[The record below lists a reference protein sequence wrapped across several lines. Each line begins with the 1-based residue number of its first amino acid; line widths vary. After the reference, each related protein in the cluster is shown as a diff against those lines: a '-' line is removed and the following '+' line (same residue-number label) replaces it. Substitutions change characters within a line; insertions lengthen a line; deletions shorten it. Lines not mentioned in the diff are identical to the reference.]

1 MINST
6 KAMKFIQ
13 KGRYMFEQETRTE
26 KVEKITKVNQSDQA
40 RHINYFS
47 RCPLGIRLEIFE
59 QHRDFFP
66 RLREKY
72 KLEACFSD
80 ISYCALILAI
90 AYMRAKEK
98 SLVTKNFK
106 DFSLDEIRDLSS
118 FVVNKFVENT
128 TKRSEKR
135 EKLIGY
141 WSLVRNLKIEHGL
154 SFMKISQYLLK
165 KRKFKVS
172 VASIHKLWHELEVQE
187 KNSQENTK

>member
-1 MINST
+1 VIGD
-6 KAMKFIQ
+6 K
-13 KGRYMFEQETRTE
+13 ETLITRM
-26 KVEKITKVNQSDQA
+26 TKVNQNDQT

-47 RCPLGIRLEIFE
+47 RCPLGIRLGIFE
-59 QHRDFFP
+59 EHRDIFH
-66 RLREKY
+66 RLREPY
-72 KLEACFSD
+72 KDEASFGD

-90 AYMRAKEK
+90 ALTRAKEK

-106 DFSLDEIRDLSS
+106 EFSLNEIRDVSG
-118 FVVNKFVENT
+118 FHVNKFVEKT

-165 KRKFKVS
+165 KRKFKIS
-172 VASIHKLWHELEVQE
+172 ASYIYKCWHELEVKEINPQE
-187 KNSQENTK
+187 DTK

>member
-1 MINST
+1 MSNCIFRRDFMGQES
-6 KAMKFIQ
+6 Q
-13 KGRYMFEQETRTE
+13 KVVI
-26 KVEKITKVNQSDQA
+26 VEMMTKVNLVDQTK
-40 RHINYFS
+40 HINYFS
-47 RCPLGIRLEIFE
+47 RCPLGIRLVIFE
-59 QHRDFFP
+59 EHREIFP

-72 KLEACFSD
+72 KNEACFSD

-90 AYMRAKEK
+90 AYARAKEK

-106 DFSLDEIRDLSS
+106 DFSLDEIRDVSS
-118 FVVNKFVENT
+118 FVVNKFVEKT

-165 KRKFKVS
+165 KRMFKVS